1 MKPGE
6 QPKILLASGVP
17 INLPSLTILGETG
30 PWIPRGC
37 FQPGIAAA
45 SVRWFNGG
53 CALQDRGERR
63 RLGDTSC
70 RARDPDGPR
79 RRPPALAA
87 AKVKWGWDAAAPPVP
102 PLRARGA
109 QCWPRPRGGG
119 RAPPPAPP
127 VRQVRAASGVPSVPP
142 ALRPLP
148 EPRGAGNAGTR
159 GPPSRSRAARSAQG
173 RRGHGETPLER
184 FSARFL
190 EATPRPG
197 PAARP
202 GARSPGCR
210 RRQRA
215 GEAAAAP
222 RASRGSQTSARMP
235 SPPSATPWPRGTRL
249 LSSTLRGCP
258 E

>member
-1 MKPGE
+1 MFPTRRR
-6 QPKILLASGVP
+6 S
-17 INLPSLTILGETG
+17 
-30 PWIPRGC
+30 
-37 FQPGIAAA
+37 
-45 SVRWFNGG
+45 SVCRFKAG
-53 CALQDRGERR
+53 CALRDGGEQR

-70 RARDPDGPR
+70 GARDPDGPR
-79 RRPPALAA
+79 RRPPARAA

-127 VRQVRAASGVPSVPP
+127 VRQVRAASRVRSVPP

-148 EPRGAGNAGTR
+148 ETGGAENAGTS
-159 GPPSRSRAARSAQG
+159 GPPSRSRAARSARG
-173 RRGHGETPLER
+173 RRGHSETPLER

-197 PAARP
+197 PEARP

-210 RRQRA
+210 RRRQRA
-215 GEAAAAP
+215 GEAAAEP
-222 RASRGSQTSARMP
+222 RASRASQTSARMP
-235 SPPSATPWPRGTRL
+235 SPPRATARPRGPRL
-249 LSSTLRGCP
+249 LSSTLQRLPRVSGSCW
-258 E
+258 